1 MNKIIRGKKKCERET
16 RNGKGGLFSWSLR
29 LSDIPAEHKYHSLT
43 VICHFNTDV
52 WSLNSKPLIHIP
64 GHKTQGQFKYGPAGP
79 GMTGYPSLPPSL
91 PLSLS
96 PSLPLS
102 LPSSSCPTL
111 QQSSGAAP
119 SRRKWTHF
127 QRPAPLMALW
137 FLTGQQL
144 EREGGGKQER
154 EKRPFKIIPESNCL
168 LNKNE

>member
-1 MNKIIRGKKKCERET
+1 MKER

-96 PSLPLS
+96 PSLPPFILLS
-102 LPSSSCPTL
+102 YPPAELRCRTIAPQMNTFPATSTSDGSMISDRSTAGERAGKSKKEKKDLLKSSQSPTAY
-111 QQSSGAAP
+111 ST
-119 SRRKWTHF
+119 KINK
-127 QRPAPLMALW
+127 AL
-137 FLTGQQL
+137 
-144 EREGGGKQER
+144 KC
-154 EKRPFKIIPESNCL
+154 I
-168 LNKNE
+168 